1 MADNKYF
8 DYSKLNTI
16 SPYQPG
22 KNSASSFSVNT
33 LSDKANESA
42 LQRKANSA
50 AAKTSKDQAQAL
62 SSAKDSLTKSLAE
75 SLAGNTVNMD
85 SLLSSAVGSKIS
97 TKAGQA
103 LMSGGS
109 LDTVLSNIGS
119 KISKKA

>member
-8 DYSKLNTI
+8 DYGKLDAT
-16 SPYQPG
+16 SPYKPG
-22 KNSASSFSVNT
+22 KTSPSAFSKNT
-33 LSDKANESA
+33 LADKANKSA
-42 LQRKANSA
+42 LQRKTDLAQTKS
-50 AAKTSKDQAQAL
+50 SKDQAQLL